1 MAHEASRGAVSPHR
15 LMLLVT
21 IVEKGKGTFFSE
33 HLKRFGANMQICVVG
48 SGTVQ
53 SDLAEFLGLR
63 DNRRS
68 VIFSLVRAESVDAI
82 FADLTEQFEAVNQGT
97 GVSFAVPLSSVIGK
111 LSYGFLSDERRIVKG
126 EERDGN

>member
-1 MAHEASRGAVSPHR
+1 MAHEAPRGAVSPHR
-15 LMLLVT
+15 
-21 IVEKGKGTFFSE
+21 
-33 HLKRFGANMQICVVG
+33 
-48 SGTVQ
+48 
-53 SDLAEFLGLR
+53 R

-82 FADLTEQFEAVNQGT
+82 FADLTEQFEAVNKGT